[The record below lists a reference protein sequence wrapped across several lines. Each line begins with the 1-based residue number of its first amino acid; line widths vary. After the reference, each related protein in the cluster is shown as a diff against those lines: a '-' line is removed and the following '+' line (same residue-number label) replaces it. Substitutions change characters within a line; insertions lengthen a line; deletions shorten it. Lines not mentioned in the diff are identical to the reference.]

1 MSLTFYVY
9 QDGQL
14 VRTETLNRDVVKIG
28 SHAGSH
34 LRIENDDGVSRIH
47 AVVDATKGPEEI
59 ELIDLDSTNGTIV
72 NGKRI
77 NKCLLQTGHEI
88 LVGNTKIVVDIG
100 ESGAEGV
107 DEDAPTAVAHHLPPQ
122 DMSHPVA
129 FQSGGYQGES
139 RGSSAISPPSFGFSK
154 ASEHNVSRPLESEV
168 EQHEMVDAPK
178 TNSRTTAGGVVMST
192 DIETEAMFAPTSHDM
207 GRVEAGN
214 LEVTGA
220 AATEVVTMWGA
231 TAIGVKHFPH
241 TGTFGGEKHISTRG
255 ESAIAG
261 ACMVFG
267 GVVLGPFLGNVVSR
281 IYHPQV
287 VPKDNAFTLGEDPK
301 SDLWVV
307 PELLGGGTRVPLVEA
322 DAQSSRVNLLPGIS
336 GEITLSDGT
345 RHDVVQFAQGGSS
358 FVLPAG
364 SRARLKLGDFTFLV
378 NSVMPGKLPSVPPDT
393 DWPAVVYT
401 GFSFLV
407 HAVFMFLVYFIP
419 PDPRSL
425 SLDMLAEDNRFVRY
439 ILEPPEI
446 QQEEIEDWVN
456 QDNQD
461 DEQGGKGKR
470 HKGEEGQMGRQDAKK
485 SDNRFGIKG
494 PSDNPDPHM
503 ARERAKEYAASSG
516 ILSALQSAAP
526 TSPFG
531 RDSALGNDPE
541 NALGALMGNQIGDNF
556 GYGGLGLRGTGRGG
570 GGTGEGT
577 IGLGNL
583 NTIGHGGGGGSGSGY
598 GRGAGGLRGRRAS
611 VPQIRTGTANV
622 SGSLS
627 KEVIRRYIRRHINQI
642 RYCYEQQL
650 ARRPDL
656 AGRVQIR
663 FVISSSGAVTTS
675 TVAGSTLGN
684 PAAEQCVAR
693 AVQRIAFPQPEGG
706 GVVIVTYPFMFQSA
720 EGG

>member
-1 MSLTFYVY
+1 MASDSGIVVPLAF
-9 QDGQL
+9 QIFQEGQPA
-14 VRTETLNRDVVKIG
+14 RNESLNRDVVKIG

-47 AVVDATKGPEEI
+47 AVVDATKGPDKV

-77 NKCLLQTGHEI
+77 NKCLLQSGHEI
-88 LVGNTKIVVDIG
+88 LIGNTKLIVEIG
-100 ESGAEGV
+100 EPTSAAVEDEAPTQVAGAAAPSAPPPMASAPIPPAPIGASPVPQPMVAPPAPGGGAIDFGAVPPAPPPPAEG
-107 DEDAPTAVAHHLPPQ
+107 P
-122 DMSHPVA
+122 S
-129 FQSGGYQGES
+129 ES
-139 RGSSAISPPSFGFSK
+139 IS
-154 ASEHNVSRPLESEV
+154 
-168 EQHEMVDAPK
+168 
-178 TNSRTTAGGVVMST
+178 
-192 DIETEAMFAPTSHDM
+192 TEAMFGLVPDM
-207 GRVEAGN
+207 GAGSVDIGGG
-214 LEVTGA
+214 LEVSGA
-220 AATEVVTMWGA
+220 AATEVVTMWGGS
-231 TAIGVKHFPH
+231 AIGVKHFPH
-241 TGTFGGEKHISTRG
+241 TGTYGAEKTISTRG
-255 ESAIAG
+255 ESVVAG
-261 ACMVFG
+261 ACMVAG
-267 GVVLGPFLGNVVSR
+267 GVVLGPVVGSVVRR

-287 VPKDNAFTLGEDPK
+287 VPPTNTFTLGEDPK
-301 SDLWVV
+301 SDVWVV

-322 DAQSSRVNLLPGIS
+322 DAQGSRINVLPGMTGRIN
-336 GEITLSDGT
+336 LPDGT
-345 RHDVVQFAQGGSS
+345 EQDLLEFAQGRSS
-358 FVLPAG
+358 LGLPAG
-364 SRARLKLGDFTFLV
+364 ARVRAHIGEFSFLV
-378 NSVMPGKLPSVPPDT
+378 NSVLPGRLPLIPGDT
-393 DWPAVVYT
+393 DWASVVYT

-446 QQEEIEDWVN
+446 QQEEVEDWVN
-456 QDNQD
+456 QNNQD

-485 SDNRFGIKG
+485 SDNRYGIKG
-494 PSDNPDPHM
+494 PADNPDPHM
-503 ARERAKEYAASSG
+503 ARERAKEYAATGG
-516 ILSALQSAAP
+516 ILAALQTNAP

-531 RDSALGNDPE
+531 RDTALGNDPE

-611 VPQIRTGTANV
+611 VPTIRTGTAAV
-622 SGSLS
+622 QGSLS

-656 AGRVQIR
+656 AGRVSVR
-663 FVISSSGAVTTS
+663 FVITPSGAVS
-675 TVAGSTLGN
+675 SSSVAGSTLGE
-684 PAAEQCVAR
+684 PTAEACVAR

>member
-1 MSLTFYVY
+1 MPLTFHVY

-14 VRTETLNRDVVKIG
+14 IRSETLDRDVVKIG

-34 LRIENDDGVSRIH
+34 LMLEDDDGVSRIH
-47 AVVDATKGPEEI
+47 AVVDATKGVDEV

-88 LVGNTKIVVDIG
+88 LIGNTKLVVDIG
-100 ESGAEGV
+100 EAGAVGDV
-107 DEDAPTAVAHHLPPQ
+107 DEDAPTAVA
-122 DMSHPVA
+122 
-129 FQSGGYQGES
+129 
-139 RGSSAISPPSFGFSK
+139 
-154 ASEHNVSRPLESEV
+154 
-168 EQHEMVDAPK
+168 
-178 TNSRTTAGGVVMST
+178 TAGQAMGSAPVPPPAFGSPQAPQATLPQAFGVNEPAAPAPQPQPAVAPAAAPSAGFGGLSV
-192 DIETEAMFAPTSHDM
+192 ETEAMFGMPSVDYGGVDTS
-207 GRVEAGN
+207 A

-220 AATEVVTMWGA
+220 AATEVVTMWNN
-231 TAIGVKHFPH
+231 TALGVKHFPH
-241 TGTFGGEKHISTRG
+241 TATFAGESHITTRG

-261 ACMVFG
+261 VCMVFG
-267 GVVLGPFLGNVVSR
+267 GVVLGPVLGSIVKR

-287 VPKDNAFTLGEDPK
+287 VPRDNTFTLGEDPK
-301 SDLWVV
+301 SDVWVI
-307 PELLGGGTRVPLVEA
+307 PELLGGGTRVPIVEA
-322 DAQSSRVNLLPGIS
+322 DAQQSRVNLIAGAT
-336 GEITLSDGT
+336 GEITLVDGSKI
-345 RHDVVQFAQGGSS
+345 DLIQFAQGGSS

-364 SRARLKLGDFTFLV
+364 ARARMSVGEFTFLI
-378 NSVMPGKLPSVPPDT
+378 NSVLPGKMPAAPPDT
-393 DWPAVVYT
+393 EWSAIVYT

-456 QDNQD
+456 QDSQD

-494 PSDNPDPHM
+494 PENNPDPHM

-516 ILSALQSAAP
+516 ILSQLQSAAP

-531 RDSALGNDPE
+531 QDSALGNDPE

-611 VPQIRTGTANV
+611 VPTVRAGSASV
-622 SGSLS
+622 RGSLS

-650 ARRPDL
+650 AQRPDL
-656 AGRVQIR
+656 AGRVAVR
-663 FVISSSGAVTTS
+663 FVITASGAVTS
-675 TVAGSTLGN
+675 ASVAGSTLGN
-684 PAAEQCVAR
+684 AAAEACVAR
-693 AVQRIAFPQPEGG
+693 AVERIAFPQPEGG

-720 EGG
+720 EGN

>member
-1 MSLTFYVY
+1 MASGSGIIVPLTIHLY

-14 VRTETLNRDVVKIG
+14 VRTEALNRDVVKIG

-47 AVVDATKGPEEI
+47 AVIDATKGEGEV
-59 ELIDLDSTNGTIV
+59 ELIDLDSTNGTLV

-88 LVGNTKIVVDIG
+88 LIGNTKLVVEIG
-100 ESGAEGV
+100 EPIEGADLD
-107 DEDAPTAVAHHLPPQ
+107 DEAPTSVAAAAPPAVPPV
-122 DMSHPVA
+122 P
-129 FQSGGYQGES
+129 
-139 RGSSAISPPSFGFSK
+139 
-154 ASEHNVSRPLESEV
+154 
-168 EQHEMVDAPK
+168 
-178 TNSRTTAGGVVMST
+178 MST
-192 DIETEAMFAPTSHDM
+192 SPVPPAPPATTPMPPPAPGGSTSPARSSSVSDGDSELETEAMFNLSPNLSAVD
-207 GRVEAGN
+207 AGN
-214 LEVTGA
+214 LEVNGA
-220 AATEVVTMWGA
+220 AATEVVTMWEGS
-231 TAIGVKHFPH
+231 AIGVKHFPH
-241 TGTFGGEKHISTRG
+241 TGTFGSEKAITTRG
-255 ESAIAG
+255 ESVIAG
-261 ACMVFG
+261 VCMAAGGIVFG
-267 GVVLGPFLGNVVSR
+267 PVVGSVVRR

-287 VPKDNAFTLGEDPK
+287 VPRDNTFTLGEDPK
-301 SDLWVV
+301 SDVWIV
-307 PELLGGGTRVPLVEA
+307 PDALGGGTRVPLVEA
-322 DAQSSRVNLLPGIS
+322 DGSGSKVNVVAGMT
-336 GEITLSDGT
+336 GEITLPDGST
-345 RHDVVQFAQGGSS
+345 QDLLEFAQGRSS
-358 FVLPAG
+358 FALPAG
-364 SRARLKLGDFTFLV
+364 ARVRAHVGEFSFLI
-378 NSVMPGKLPSVPPDT
+378 NSVLPGRLPVVPPDT
-393 DWPAVVYT
+393 DWASLVYT

-419 PDPRSL
+419 PDPQSL

-456 QDNQD
+456 QQDNQD
-461 DEQGGKGKR
+461 DDQGGKGKR

-494 PSDNPDPHM
+494 PADNPDPHM
-503 ARERAKEYAASSG
+503 ARERAKEYAASGG
-516 ILSALQSAAP
+516 ILAALQSNAP

-541 NALGALMGNQIGDNF
+541 SALGALMGNQVGDNF

-611 VPQIRTGTANV
+611 VPTIRTGSAAV
-622 SGSLS
+622 RGSLS

-656 AGRVQIR
+656 AGRVAVR
-663 FVISSSGAVTTS
+663 FVISPSGAVTSATP
-675 TVAGSTLGN
+675 AQNTLGD
-684 PAAEQCVAR
+684 PQVGSCVAR

-720 EGG
+720 Q

>member
-1 MSLTFYVY
+1 MAGESGTIVPLTFHLY

-14 VRTETLNRDVVKIG
+14 VRTEALNRDVVKIG

-47 AVVDATKGPEEI
+47 AVVDATKGVNEV

-77 NKCLLQTGHEI
+77 NKCILQTGHEI
-88 LVGNTKIVVDIG
+88 LIGNTKLVVEIG
-100 ESGAEGV
+100 QASGV
-107 DEDAPTAVAHHLPPQ
+107 DVDEEAPTSVAQASGVPMPAVPAAPMGASPVPPAPMANSPIPPPAAAPPVGGISAAPPAPAPSAAIPE
-122 DMSHPVA
+122 MS
-129 FQSGGYQGES
+129 
-139 RGSSAISPPSFGFSK
+139 
-154 ASEHNVSRPLESEV
+154 
-168 EQHEMVDAPK
+168 
-178 TNSRTTAGGVVMST
+178 
-192 DIETEAMFAPTSHDM
+192 IEEANLSTEAMFSMAGDI
-207 GRVEAGN
+207 GGVEAGN

-220 AATEVVTMWGA
+220 AATEVVAMWGGSA
-231 TAIGVKHFPH
+231 LGVKHFPH
-241 TGTFGGEKHISTRG
+241 TSTYGSEKHITTRG
-255 ESAIAG
+255 ESIIAG
-261 ACMVFG
+261 TCMVMG
-267 GVVLGPFLGNVVSR
+267 GVVLGPVVGNVVRR

-287 VPKDNAFTLGEDPK
+287 VTPASAYTLGEDPK
-301 SDLWVV
+301 SDIWVTQ
-307 PELLGGGTRVPLVEA
+307 ELLGGGTRVALVEA
-322 DAQSSRVNLLPGIS
+322 DAQGSRLNILAGMTGEVTLP
-336 GEITLSDGT
+336 DGT
-345 RHDVVQFAQGGSS
+345 RQDLLQFAQGQSS
-358 FVLPAG
+358 LAVPAG
-364 SRARLKLGDFTFLV
+364 ARIRCNLGEFTFLV
-378 NSVMPGKLPSVPPDT
+378 NSVLPGRLPVIPTDT
-393 DWPAVVYT
+393 DWATVVYT

-494 PSDNPDPHM
+494 PADNPDPHM
-503 ARERAKEYAASSG
+503 ARERAKEYAASGG
-516 ILSALQSAAP
+516 ILAALQSNAP

-531 RDSALGNDPE
+531 QDSALGNDPE
-541 NALGALMGNQIGDNF
+541 SALGALMGNQIGDNF

-598 GRGAGGLRGRRAS
+598 GRGSGGLRGRRAS
-611 VPQIRTGTANV
+611 VPQIRTGTAAV
-622 SGSLS
+622 RGSLS

-656 AGRVQIR
+656 SGRVAVR
-663 FVISSSGAVTTS
+663 FVISPSGAVS
-675 TVAGSTLGN
+675 TASVAGSTLGN

-720 EGG
+720 SGS